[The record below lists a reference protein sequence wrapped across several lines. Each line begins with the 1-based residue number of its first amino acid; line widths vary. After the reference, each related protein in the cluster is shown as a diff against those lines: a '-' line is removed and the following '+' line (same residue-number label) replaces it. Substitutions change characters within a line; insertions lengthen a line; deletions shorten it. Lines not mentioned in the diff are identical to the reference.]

1 MALNR
6 MNPDGM
12 YTPNKG
18 IYSQVV
24 TSTGTTTVHIA
35 GTVPF
40 DEDANVVGVGD
51 MRAQTCQILD
61 NLRISLEAAG
71 ALPAD
76 VVRIN
81 VYTLNTDDYVANGA
95 PEVIAFFGDTKPSST
110 TVQVSR
116 LVHPDWLVE
125 IEATAVIDG
134 AVSALG

>member
-24 TSTGTTTVHIA
+24 TSTGTISVHIA

-51 MRAQTCQILD
+51 MKAQTCQILD

-125 IEATAVIDG
+125 IEATAVID
-134 AVSALG
+134 

>member
-6 MNPDGM
+6 MKPGGM

-18 IYSQVV
+18 IYCQVV

-51 MRAQTCQILD
+51 MKAQTCQILD

-125 IEATAVIDG
+125 IEATAVID
-134 AVSALG
+134 

>member
-40 DEDANVVGVGD
+40 DKDANVVGVGD
-51 MRAQTCQILD
+51 MKTQTCQILD

-116 LVHPDWLVE
+116 LVRPDWLVE
-125 IEATAVIDG
+125 IEATAVID
-134 AVSALG
+134 

>member
-51 MRAQTCQILD
+51 MKTQTCQILD

-125 IEATAVIDG
+125 IEATAVID
-134 AVSALG
+134 

>member
-40 DEDANVVGVGD
+40 DEDANVVGVED
-51 MRAQTCQILD
+51 MKAQTCQILD

-125 IEATAVIDG
+125 IEATAVID
-134 AVSALG
+134 

>member
-6 MNPDGM
+6 INPDGM

-51 MRAQTCQILD
+51 MKAQTCQILD

-125 IEATAVIDG
+125 IEATAVID
-134 AVSALG
+134 

>member
-51 MRAQTCQILD
+51 MKAQTCQILD

-81 VYTLNTDDYVANGA
+81 VYTLNTDAYVANGA

-125 IEATAVIDG
+125 IEATAVID
-134 AVSALG
+134 

>member
-12 YTPNKG
+12 YTPNRG

-24 TSTGTTTVHIA
+24 TSTGTTTIHIA

-40 DEDANVVGVGD
+40 DKDANVVGVGD
-51 MRAQTCQILD
+51 MKTQTCQILD

-81 VYTLNTDDYVANGA
+81 VYTLNTDAYVANGA

-125 IEATAVIDG
+125 IEATAVID
-134 AVSALG
+134 

>member
-51 MRAQTCQILD
+51 MKAQTCQILD

-76 VVRIN
+76 VRSR
-81 VYTLNTDDYVANGA
+81 
-95 PEVIAFFGDTKPSST
+95 GDG
-110 TVQVSR
+110 
-116 LVHPDWLVE
+116 L
-125 IEATAVIDG
+125 
-134 AVSALG
+134 ALFPKSYNRRQRPR

>member
-35 GTVPF
+35 GTVSF
-40 DEDANVVGVGD
+40 DKDANVVGVRD
-51 MRAQTCQILD
+51 MKAQTCQILD

-125 IEATAVIDG
+125 IEATAVID
-134 AVSALG
+134 

>member
-51 MRAQTCQILD
+51 MKAQTCQILD
-61 NLRISLEAAG
+61 NLRISLGAAG

-116 LVHPDWLVE
+116 LVHPDWLLE
-125 IEATAVIDG
+125 IEATAVID
-134 AVSALG
+134 

>member
-1 MALNR
+1 MVLNR

-51 MRAQTCQILD
+51 MKAQTCQILD

-125 IEATAVIDG
+125 IEATAVID
-134 AVSALG
+134 

>member
-51 MRAQTCQILD
+51 MKAQTCQILD

-71 ALPAD
+71 ARPAD

-125 IEATAVIDG
+125 IEATAVID
-134 AVSALG
+134 

>member
-35 GTVPF
+35 GTVSF
-40 DEDANVVGVGD
+40 DKDAKVVGVGD
-51 MRAQTCQILD
+51 MKAQTCQILD

-125 IEATAVIDG
+125 IEATAVID
-134 AVSALG
+134 

>member
-6 MNPDGM
+6 INPDGM
-12 YTPNKG
+12 YRPNKG

-125 IEATAVIDG
+125 IEATAVID
-134 AVSALG
+134 

>member
-6 MNPDGM
+6 LNPSGM
-12 YTPNKG
+12 YSPNKG

-24 TSTGTTTVHIA
+24 TSTGATTIHVA

-40 DEDANVVGVGD
+40 NKDATVVGVGD
-51 MRAQTCQILD
+51 MKAQTRQILE

-71 ALPAD
+71 AQPFN

-81 VYTLNTDDYVANGA
+81 VFTLDTDDYVDNGA
-95 PEVIAFFGDTKPSST
+95 PEVIAFFGDTKPCST

-125 IEATAVIDG
+125 IEATAVID
-134 AVSALG
+134 

>member
-6 MNPDGM
+6 MNPDAM

-35 GTVPF
+35 GTVTF

-51 MRAQTCQILD
+51 MKAQTCQILD

-81 VYTLNTDDYVANGA
+81 VYTLNTDDYVSNGA

-125 IEATAVIDG
+125 IEATAVID
-134 AVSALG
+134 

>member
-6 MNPDGM
+6 INPDGM

-24 TSTGTTTVHIA
+24 TSTGTTAVHIA

-51 MRAQTCQILD
+51 MKAQTCQILD

-125 IEATAVIDG
+125 IEATAVID
-134 AVSALG
+134 

>member
-6 MNPDGM
+6 INPDGM

-125 IEATAVIDG
+125 IEATAVID
-134 AVSALG
+134 

>member
-51 MRAQTCQILD
+51 MKAQTCQILD

-125 IEATAVIDG
+125 LEATAVID
-134 AVSALG
+134 

>member
-24 TSTGTTTVHIA
+24 PSTGTTTVHIA

-51 MRAQTCQILD
+51 MKAQTCQILD

-125 IEATAVIDG
+125 IEATAVID
-134 AVSALG
+134 

>member
-40 DEDANVVGVGD
+40 DKDANVVGVGD
-51 MRAQTCQILD
+51 MKTQTCQILD

-125 IEATAVIDG
+125 IEATAVID
-134 AVSALG
+134 

>member
-51 MRAQTCQILD
+51 MKAQTCQILD

-95 PEVIAFFGDTKPSST
+95 PEVIAFFSDTKPSST

-125 IEATAVIDG
+125 IEATAVID
-134 AVSALG
+134 

>member
-51 MRAQTCQILD
+51 MKAQTCQILD

-95 PEVIAFFGDTKPSST
+95 PEVIDFFGDTKPSST

-125 IEATAVIDG
+125 IEATAVID
-134 AVSALG
+134 

>member
-35 GTVPF
+35 GTVSF

-51 MRAQTCQILD
+51 MKAQTCQILN
-61 NLRISLEAAG
+61 NLRISLQAAG

-125 IEATAVIDG
+125 IEATAVID
-134 AVSALG
+134 

>member
-6 MNPDGM
+6 LNPSGM
-12 YTPNKG
+12 YSPNKG

-24 TSTGTTTVHIA
+24 TSTGATTIHVA

-40 DEDANVVGVGD
+40 YKDATVVGVGD
-51 MRAQTCQILD
+51 MKAQTRQILE

-71 ALPAD
+71 AQPFN

-81 VYTLNTDDYVANGA
+81 VFTLDTDDYVDNGA
-95 PEVIAFFGDTKPSST
+95 PEVIAFFGDTKPCST

-125 IEATAVIDG
+125 IEATAVID
-134 AVSALG
+134 